1 MLALK
6 REHLSAS
13 RTFLEHPVDYV
24 TKFGSLNDYE
34 KGRVEVINDDPKNY
48 AFSNIFEVAAH
59 AKPFEKI
66 AVGKN
71 FEYVLEAVRV
81 EGVSGWRLCAHD
93 ESALVMHGE
102 VEFTFRTV
110 DAPPELP
117 PGGSV
122 GLAGEPTGRPV
133 GRVVARRGHL
143 TLLPAGRAYRYSAAS
158 PSVLLIQTV
167 AGVDTTYRWAE
178 ICQTA

>member
-1 MLALK
+1 
-6 REHLSAS
+6 
-13 RTFLEHPVDYV
+13 LEHPVDYL
-24 TKFGSLNDYE
+24 TKFGSLDHFE
-34 KGRVEVINDDPKNY
+34 KGGVEVINDDPKNY
-48 AFSNIFEVAAH
+48 AFSNIFEVASR

-81 EGVSGWRLCAHD
+81 EGTSEWRLCRHD
-93 ESALVMHGE
+93 ESALVMDGE

-110 DAPPELP
+110 DEPPELP

-122 GLAGEPTGRPV
+122 GLAGEPTGRLM
-133 GRVVARRGHL
+133 GRVVARRGHF
-143 TLLPAGRAYRYSAAS
+143 TLLPAGRTYRYAS
-158 PSVLLIQTV
+158 RRPAVILIQTV
-167 AGVDTTYRWAE
+167 EGVDTTYRWAE